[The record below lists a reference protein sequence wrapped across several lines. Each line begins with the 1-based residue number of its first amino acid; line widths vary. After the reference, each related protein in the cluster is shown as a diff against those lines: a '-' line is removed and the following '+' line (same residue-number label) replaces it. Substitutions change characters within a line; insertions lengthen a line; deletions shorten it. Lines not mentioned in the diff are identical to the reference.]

1 MSITIADLKVRDV
14 IITTEV
20 EGGEYGLYTVLSM
33 DDGAGIAILKPAGF
47 SRARC
52 VLTACESEEG
62 APRFTLSQVVTWGEL
77 SPCERDG
84 ESFKPEAVVEIVRA
98 FPDGAVYETKDYF
111 DALVRARKSL
121 ALPKGVSAFRER
133 CDVAPLNDGR
143 NNPHVIRLGDAER
156 VYENIVGEHEL
167 WVGLLD
173 MNGESVASAICLLSR
188 DESEAV
194 QKYADGAAEEVD
206 LSEVKFIQ
214 LRSEALGG
222 GSVIGCFIGD
232 IVTVE
237 TASGVQYLQV
247 TGGSD
252 SYEVVAYPELAV
264 VDAFDNEL
272 VNIYVD
278 SETPEA
284 LQYFIIAG
292 TKGNLYIKDYTLDVD
307 EEAKTGTLKF
317 HELHQGNPLEIDPED
332 VEEVNLHFTPNTHY
346 SSLGDLEVWKK
357 YPYSSASLACYAEEG
372 EIVYIISLDG
382 GHETYGKG
390 ARMVAKVDG
399 DPERVKRVARRFE

>member
-1 MSITIADLKVRDV
+1 MSITIADLKVHDV

-52 VLTACESEEG
+52 VLTACEREEG

-84 ESFKPEAVVEIVRA
+84 EPFKPEAVVEIVRA

-121 ALPKGVSAFRER
+121 ALPKGVSAFSEGR
-133 CDVAPLNDGR
+133 DVAPLNEGR

-156 VYENIVGEHEL
+156 IYENIVGEHEL

-173 MNGESVASAICLLSR
+173 MDSESVASAICLLSR
-188 DESEAV
+188 DEREAV

-206 LSEVKFIQ
+206 LSEAKFIQ

-222 GSVIGCFIGD
+222 GSVIGCFVGD

-247 TGGSD
+247 TGGSA
-252 SYEVVAYPELAV
+252 S
-264 VDAFDNEL
+264 
-272 VNIYVD
+272 
-278 SETPEA
+278 
-284 LQYFIIAG
+284 
-292 TKGNLYIKDYTLDVD
+292 
-307 EEAKTGTLKF
+307 
-317 HELHQGNPLEIDPED
+317 ELHWQ
-332 VEEVNLHFTPNTHY
+332 
-346 SSLGDLEVWKK
+346 
-357 YPYSSASLACYAEEG
+357 
-372 EIVYIISLDG
+372 
-382 GHETYGKG
+382 
-390 ARMVAKVDG
+390 
-399 DPERVKRVARRFE
+399 